1 MNISQNVER
10 AAKFFPEKSAIVFEG
25 TRIPYGDL
33 NTRVNRLANGLKANE
48 FGRGACVALYL
59 GSVNK

>member
-25 TRIPYGDL
+25 TQISYG
-33 NTRVNRLANGLKANE
+33 
-48 FGRGACVALYL
+48 
-59 GSVNK
+59 